1 MTGRLLHIH
10 VAGDHRAPMVEL
22 DEIQAVEGMGLAG
35 DRNFGTPRQV
45 TIVTT
50 AELSAAGIELGIPI
64 PPGATRRN
72 LTVELP
78 SLPRDTGA
86 RIRVGEVVL
95 EVRRDCTPCELME
108 TEVGPGAR
116 RALQGRSG
124 VSAHV
129 VVGGRLRPG
138 DRVTVEQPSS

>member
-10 VAGDHRAPMVEL
+10 IAGDHRAPMVEL
-22 DEIQAVEGMGLAG
+22 DEVEAVEGMGLAG

-45 TIVTT
+45 TLVAA
-50 AELSAAGIELGIPI
+50 AELAEAAAELGIAI

-78 SLPRDTGA
+78 FLPRETGA

-116 RALQGRSG
+116 AALQGRSG

-129 VVGGRLRPG
+129 VAGGRIRSDDP
-138 DRVTVEQPSS
+138 VAVEPA